1 MPRLSKKKHGA
12 EAGMRSKADI
22 DWSLCDSASFLHLE
36 VLPRRNNERAA
47 SDVPGI
53 MTRFSSLYSSA
64 MKLVFLYGACLH
76 CRIAV
81 CFLDYAS

>member
-1 MPRLSKKKHGA
+1 
-12 EAGMRSKADI
+12 MRSKADM

-64 MKLVFLYGACLH
+64 MKPVFLCGACLH
-76 CRIAV
+76 FRIAV